1 MQRRH
6 LGGICRQDAG
16 ATTETLSRY
25 FLDITLAVGG
35 KQVEKAFYMSEP
47 VKGPE
52 HPGRGYEDSDVS
64 LGRLFAFAGGVVA
77 LIVLG
82 VLGSAAVFH
91 FFVRHQPLGPPAS
104 PFEDV
109 RTMPPEPR
117 LQTTAPLDLKSYRNG
132 QEKTLE
138 GYGWVDS
145 QAGVVRIPVDRA
157 MDLLLQKGYPVR
169 GSSAAEGARAKTSGP
184 AAPPANHQTAP
195 TPVGAEGKP

>member
-1 MQRRH
+1 
-6 LGGICRQDAG
+6 
-16 ATTETLSRY
+16 
-25 FLDITLAVGG
+25 
-35 KQVEKAFYMSEP
+35 MSEP

-52 HPGRGYEDSDVS
+52 HLRRGYEDSDVS
-64 LGRLFAFAGGVVA
+64 MGRLFAFAGGVVA
-77 LIVLG
+77 LVVLG

-109 RTMPPEPR
+109 RTVPPEPR
-117 LQTTAPLDLKSYRNG
+117 LQTTAPLDLKGYRAD
-132 QEKTLE
+132 QEKILE

-169 GSSAAEGARAKTSGP
+169 GSSPAEGSQAKAPRA
-184 AAPPANHQTAP
+184 AAPPAKHQAAL
-195 TPVGAEGKP
+195 TPVSAEGKR

>member
-1 MQRRH
+1 
-6 LGGICRQDAG
+6 
-16 ATTETLSRY
+16 
-25 FLDITLAVGG
+25 
-35 KQVEKAFYMSEP
+35 MSEM

-52 HPGRGYEDSDVS
+52 HSQPGYEDSDVS
-64 LGRLFAFAGGVVA
+64 VGRLVAFAAGVVA
-77 LIVLG
+77 LVVLG

-109 RTMPPEPR
+109 RTVPPEPR
-117 LQTTAPLDLKSYRNG
+117 LQTTAPLDLKRYRDE

-169 GSSAAEGARAKTSGP
+169 GSSPAEGGQVKAPRP
-184 AAPPANHQTAP
+184 ATPPANHQAALAAA
-195 TPVGAEGKP
+195 GAEGKR